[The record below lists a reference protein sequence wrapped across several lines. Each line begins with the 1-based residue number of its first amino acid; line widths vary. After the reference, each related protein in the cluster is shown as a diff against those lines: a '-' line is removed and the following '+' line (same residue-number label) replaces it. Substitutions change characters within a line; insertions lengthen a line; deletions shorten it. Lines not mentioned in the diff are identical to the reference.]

1 MFLGMVLNSRG
12 LDIAEEEEYI
22 FVFTISLLDTTIQ
35 DGSTRERSNT
45 CDIILILTLDSK
57 IENKTKIKVKIRRK
71 IK

>member
-1 MFLGMVLNSRG
+1 MFLGMVLNSKG

>member
-1 MFLGMVLNSRG
+1 MVLNSRG

-35 DGSTRERSNT
+35 DGSTRERSNA
-45 CDIILILTLDSK
+45 CDIILILTLDSE